1 MWHIMCHS
9 SFILTNVSVIII
21 FFWSNFHVLIFLTCK
36 IDRLFSFSKV
46 KPFKFSK
53 FHQNDKIYWSLRREH
68 ERTTNFI
75 WFYSGIKALIFD
87 STKKRPNFFG
97 SIKKNWFCN
106 RTNADVALLLT
117 WQCWRQL
124 PRHHCWRGSVTSSII
139 TSLMTWQLTWHCH
152 INPADAAVQSDSTT
166 SIVMTW
172 QCHISSDV
180 ALSIFIFF
188 WKKK

>member
-97 SIKKNWFCN
+97 SIKKIDSV
-106 RTNADVALLLT
+106 TEPMLT
-117 WQCWRQL
+117 WHC
-124 PRHHCWRGSVTSSII
+124 CWRGSADVSCHVI
-139 TSLMTWQLTWHCH
+139 T
-152 INPADAAVQSDSTT
+152 A
-166 SIVMTW
+166 
-172 QCHISSDV
+172 DV
-180 ALSIFIFF
+180 AVSRHQ
-188 WKKK
+188 